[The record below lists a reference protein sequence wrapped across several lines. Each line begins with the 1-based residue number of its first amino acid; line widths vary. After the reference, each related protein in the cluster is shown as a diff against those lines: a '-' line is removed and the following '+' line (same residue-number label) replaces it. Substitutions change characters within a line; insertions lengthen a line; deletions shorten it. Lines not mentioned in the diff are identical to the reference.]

1 MPLSVDLCISDNQ
14 LSRTDLMFDWTNPKQ
29 IDLTQPYLYF
39 IKISA
44 EQKEFRYI
52 GKASKKARLNEYKSN
67 VTKILEGKSRRP
79 VLKRDGS
86 LQSQGNLKYRYV
98 HLALANAQKRGWRIE
113 HYPVENV
120 AKQDLNSRELALINE
135 LECNMN
141 DGSTWFIEQFSELSE
156 QLLQTVRT

>member
-1 MPLSVDLCISDNQ
+1 MSVNLGISDNQ

-67 VTKILEGKSRRP
+67 VAKILEGKSRRP

-98 HLALANAQKRGWRIE
+98 HLVLANAQKRGWDIE
-113 HYPVENV
+113 HYPIENV
-120 AKQDLNSRELALINE
+120 AKQDLNSRELTLINE